1 MVIICNTTYKEE
13 SDDYIFERY
22 PYELSS
28 FQKHAIKGIIE
39 NHHVLIT
46 AHTGSGKTLPAEFAI
61 EHWVGKGKKVIYTS
75 PIKALSNQKFYEFR
89 LKFPHISFGLFTG
102 DIKTNP
108 EADVLIMTTEILM
121 NRLFNRSLEKE
132 TALDFQMDFDTE
144 LAAVVFDEIHYIN
157 DLERGQVWEKT
168 ILMLP
173 DQVQMVMLS
182 ATLDKPEH
190 FAKWIED
197 SHKNKKVVLCPTNH
211 RVVPLTHYGFSTMSE
226 NDFKTIKD
234 KTIQARMRKLTNKPV
249 LLKDSAGKFIISGY
263 SELKEV
269 RDHVDKTPGR
279 INRKFCLNQLSKYLK
294 ENDMLPAIGFVFS
307 RKNVEMCA
315 KEMTTSLFE
324 EDSTIPYTIHREA
337 NQILR
342 RLPNHE
348 EYTKLP
354 EYIDLM
360 SFLEK
365 GVGIHH
371 SGMIPILREIVE
383 LFISKKYIKLLF
395 ATESFAIGLDCPIK
409 TAIFTGLTKFDGH
422 NERYLQPHEYTQ
434 MSGRAGRRGI
444 DTFGTV
450 IHCNS
455 LFRRMPTQT
464 EYKEIMEGK
473 PPILTSK
480 FKIDYGLVFSV
491 LKSEATTTTTV
502 HKIVAFVEKSMMFD
516 ELRIDSVRQGKLV
529 KDVEEE
535 LAEMKVHAINNKT
548 PESASFQY
556 LGLLSLMKTESQQKK
571 RKKIQLDLDR
581 MKEENRDIEKDILLL
596 EKIHTQENIVRK
608 ENEHFHQ
615 LTKYVYN
622 QVLRICRFLEHQGFL
637 EMGFGSS
644 DVDSQI
650 SVLVFGSSDV
660 DSQISILVL
669 EPGLICSHIAEIH
682 GPIWVTCMINKWEY
696 FRDFTPKQIVGVL
709 SCITDVKVKEDCD
722 VRVKDVF
729 MKNKVSE
736 LKEMYTMYG
745 VQEEYRD
752 IHTGIRYDEA
762 CNANIVDESMEWC
775 DCESEE
781 ACKIFIQQKLPEK
794 DISVGDFTKAILKI
808 ATVAKELRGLYEL
821 PCCNTQTEWLYK
833 LSQIDDMV
841 LKYIATNQ
849 SLYV

>member
-1 MVIICNTTYKEE
+1 MVIICNKSYEA
-13 SDDYIFERY
+13 DDSYNPYFERY

-39 NHHVLIT
+39 NNHVLIT

-61 EHWVGKGKKVIYTS
+61 EHWVGQGRKVIYTS

-121 NRLFNRSLEKE
+121 NRLFNKSLEKE
-132 TALDFQMDFDTE
+132 TALDFQMDFETE

-211 RVVPLTHYGFSTMSE
+211 RVVPLTHYGFTTMSE

-234 KTIQARMRKLTNKPV
+234 KSIQARMRNLTNKPV
-249 LLKDSAGKFIISGY
+249 LLKDSAGKFMIGGY
-263 SELKEV
+263 NELKEV

-324 EDSTIPYTIHREA
+324 EDSTIPYTIQREA

-354 EYIDLM
+354 EYMELM
-360 SFLEK
+360 SYLEK

-409 TAIFTGLTKFDGH
+409 TAIFTGLMKFDGH
-422 NERYLQPHEYTQ
+422 DERYLQSHEYTQ

-444 DTFGTV
+444 DTFGNV

-464 EYKEIMEGK
+464 EYKDIMEGK
-473 PPILTSK
+473 PPKLTSK

-491 LKSEATTTTTV
+491 LKSSASTTLLTID
-502 HKIVAFVEKSMMFD
+502 KIVAFVEKSMMFD
-516 ELRIDSVRQGKLV
+516 ELRVDSVRQKKVVYDTEDFLV
-529 KDVEEE
+529 K
-535 LAEMKVHAINNKT
+535 MKVQTTYIKT
-548 PESASFQY
+548 PEDVSFQY
-556 LGLLSLMKTESQQKK
+556 LALSSTMKIECQQKK
-571 RKKIQLDLDR
+571 RKKIQLELDKI
-581 MKEENRDIEKDILLL
+581 KEENADVEKDIMLL
-596 EKIHTQENIVRK
+596 EKIQTQENLLRK
-608 ENEHFHQ
+608 EKAHFLQ
-615 LTKYVYN
+615 LTEYISN
-622 QVLRICRFLEHQGFL
+622 QVLHICRFLENQGFL
-637 EMGFGSS
+637 KMELVETEPIIPITILEHGF
-644 DVDSQI
+644 
-650 SVLVFGSSDV
+650 
-660 DSQISILVL
+660 
-669 EPGLICSHIAEIH
+669 ICSHIAEIH
-682 GPIWVTCMINKWEY
+682 GPIWVTCMISKWDY

-709 SCITDVKVKEDCD
+709 SCITDVKVNEDCD
-722 VRVKDVF
+722 VRIKDTF
-729 MKNKVSE
+729 MKNKISE
-736 LKEMYTMYG
+736 MKDMYTMYA
-745 VQEEYRD
+745 VQEESRD

-762 CNANIVDESMEWC
+762 FNANIVDETMEWC
-775 DCESEE
+775 DCDSEV
-781 ACKIFIQQKLPEK
+781 ACKIFIQQKLSEK

-833 LSQIDDMV
+833 LSQIEELV